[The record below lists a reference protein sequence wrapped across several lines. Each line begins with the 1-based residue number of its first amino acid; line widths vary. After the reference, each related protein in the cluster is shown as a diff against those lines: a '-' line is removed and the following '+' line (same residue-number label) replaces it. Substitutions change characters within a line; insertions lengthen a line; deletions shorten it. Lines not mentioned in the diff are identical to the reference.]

1 MKSVKAIV
9 LWVALLGTSIVSA
22 SDLAGVPMKDYHVK
36 ALGGALKCE
45 LCHQEKLPK
54 TKPTDKAC
62 IQCHG
67 TMDKIATPANE
78 FDKKPHASDHYGN
91 TLECTT
97 CHAEHKPSQDLCST
111 CHRVKWQ
118 KFQ

>member
-1 MKSVKAIV
+1 MKHLKTIV
-9 LWVALLGTSIVSA
+9 LTSALLFTGAVA
-22 SDLAGVPMKDYHVK
+22 AADVAGVPMKDYHVK
-36 ALGGALKCE
+36 AFGSMLKCE
-45 LCHQEKLPK
+45 LCHKEAVPK
-54 TKPTDKAC
+54 SKPSDRAC
-62 IQCHG
+62 IECHG
-67 TMDKIATPANE
+67 TMDKIQTPPNA

-91 TLECTT
+91 TLECTA